1 MEFTSAGLSFCV
13 VYENNCVS
21 ARAVGVLLAT
31 GAAGRASAG
40 RASARRASAGR
51 ASAGIAIRVDLSGHS
66 SGTGCFL
73 LSAYLCSVP
82 TVT

>member
-40 RASARRASAGR
+40 RASAGR

-66 SGTGCFL
+66 SGTGRFL